1 MAAAARDTF
10 TADFDEARRLADDAF
25 VLLNERRDQLQQ
37 NADASVARLTAASR
51 RKLNALGSKV
61 ASLEAAIGDDSQGV
75 SAKERDRRRDM
86 VARLKTHN
94 TQLTEL
100 LSRKDAPARA
110 AGGAAAGAP
119 VADERPRETLET
131 AERDELGLL
140 VLQRDVIAAQ
150 DAQLDDLSRTVTSVR
165 HIACAV
171 NEELDLQSRLL
182 VRACPRRVCSWAPR
196 HDLACQ
202 RCALFAARQRDS
214 VLTRNRRTTSR
225 MTWKTRRVRA
235 LSCAQP
241 IRHRLR
247 CATAACL
254 KRAMTTMHGCLLTAP
269 RSASAY
275 T

>member
-1 MAAAARDTF
+1 MVRAGQWCACRTTSVTTYESRAREGLPSYVSSSAHRAVPPVRPRGTYERGSQPRPFAPEAAATRMAVAARDTF

-61 ASLEAAIGDDSQGV
+61 ASLEAAIGDESQAV

-86 VARLKTHN
+86 VARLKTHSA
-94 TQLTEL
+94 QLTEL
-100 LSRKDAPARA
+100 LARKDAPARA
-110 AGGAAAGAP
+110 AGGAAAGAG

-182 VRACPRRVCSWAPR
+182 VRARPRRGQRGAPAR
-196 HDLACQ
+196 KPRRSLAPDAF
-202 RCALFAARQRDS
+202 R
-214 VLTRNRRTTSR
+214 
-225 MTWKTRRVRA
+225 W
-235 LSCAQP
+235 
-241 IRHRLR
+241 
-247 CATAACL
+247 
-254 KRAMTTMHGCLLTAP
+254 
-269 RSASAY
+269 
-275 T
+275 